1 MKRQKATT
9 TQRKQIESIM
19 NIYLDTD
26 IDMFISSDNQDI
38 LLGEMNFSVPKIG
51 ILKLERTKIKTTPE
65 LEPPRIQ
72 DREVL
77 IKGDTFTD
85 SIPQILLFKE
95 TIKTDKNNLI
105 KEKYIVYI
113 QEPVPCTFW
122 CLEFFESIEKEIV
135 NLAENIFI
143 FYKKDIKKFFYNSNQ
158 DILYE
163 EAEF

>member
-19 NIYLDTD
+19 SIYLDTD

-38 LLGEMNFSVPKIG
+38 LLGEISFTAPKVGLI
-51 ILKLERTKIKTTPE
+51 KLERIKIKTTPE

-72 DREVL
+72 DKDVL

-95 TIKTDKNNLI
+95 VIKTGENNLI

-135 NLAENIFI
+135 SLAENIFI
-143 FYKKDIKKFFYNSNQ
+143 FYKKDIKRFFYNSNK